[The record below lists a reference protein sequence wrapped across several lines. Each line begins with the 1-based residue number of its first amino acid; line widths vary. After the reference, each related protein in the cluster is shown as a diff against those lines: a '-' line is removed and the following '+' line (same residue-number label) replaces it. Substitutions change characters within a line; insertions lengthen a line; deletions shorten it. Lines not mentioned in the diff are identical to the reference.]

1 MHPDLLTKLIFNNSV
16 VIEVSSDYESHVMVD
31 VYNTSDTKEIERRG
45 FLVEPDEIDLLIS
58 VLNLYKNRVLA
69 GRKTTDC

>member
-16 VIEVSSDYESHVMVD
+16 VVEVSSDYESHVMVD

-45 FLVEPDEIDLLIS
+45 FLVEPDEIDLLIG

>member
-16 VIEVSSDYESHVMVD
+16 VVEVSSDYESHVMVD

-45 FLVEPDEIDLLIS
+45 FLVEPDEIDLLIN
-58 VLNLYKNRVLA
+58 VLNLYKGRILA
-69 GRKTTDC
+69 GRKQPDC

>member
-45 FLVEPDEIDLLIS
+45 FLVEPDEIDLLIN
-58 VLNLYKNRVLA
+58 VLNLYKGRILA
-69 GRKTTDC
+69 GRKHTDC

>member
-58 VLNLYKNRVLA
+58 VLNLYKSRILA
-69 GRKTTDC
+69 GRKHPDC